1 LKADFLIA
9 FSIIGLQ
16 GFQKSGVRISEK
28 SGGNT
33 LFRFPHSEKIM
44 SRKLFGTDG
53 VRGTANIHPMT
64 SEVALAL
71 GRAIA
76 QLFRRKGSAHHSR
89 VVIGKDTRRSGYMLE
104 NALSS
109 GICSAGADA
118 IFLGPL
124 PTPAIAFITTAMRAD
139 AGVVISASH
148 NPFDDN
154 GIKFF
159 DHTGFKLPDEW
170 ERRLEELIDSETG
183 QNDRPTGDRIGR
195 AYRVDDAPGRYIE
208 FLKSRFPKDLS
219 LEGVKIVVDCA
230 HGAAYRVAPTVFE
243 ELGAVVTPL
252 GVSPDG
258 LNINRDCGA
267 LHPEAMCEKVLETGA
282 HLGIALD
289 GDADRVVLCDEKGEK
304 IDGDVILAIAAQ
316 EMKKKG
322 LLKKNTVV
330 ATVMSNF
337 GLERFLEK
345 EGITLKRVQVGDRYV
360 VEAMREGGYN
370 LGGEQSGHLIFLDHA
385 TTGDGILAAL
395 QVLAILQRRGEPLS
409 RLKGLITSVPQ
420 ILENV
425 KVAERRDLQTFPA
438 LQKRVASAEK
448 RLSGQGRLILRY
460 SGTEPL
466 VRIMV
471 EGEDPSLLREIAAEL
486 KEEVL
491 RSLGGA

>member
-1 LKADFLIA
+1 MA
-9 FSIIGLQ
+9 
-16 GFQKSGVRISEK
+16 
-28 SGGNT
+28 
-33 LFRFPHSEKIM
+33 
-44 SRKLFGTDG
+44 RKLFGTDG

-89 VVIGKDTRRSGYMLE
+89 VVIGKDTRRSGYMLA

-148 NPFDDN
+148 NPFGDN

-159 DHTGFKLPDEW
+159 DHTGFKLPDEG
-170 ERRLEELIDSETG
+170 ERRLEEIIDSEAHK
-183 QNDRPTGDRIGR
+183 NDRPTGDQIGR

-208 FLKSRFPKDLS
+208 FWKSRFPKDLS

-243 ELGAVVTPL
+243 ELGAIVTSL
-252 GVSPDG
+252 GVVPDG
-258 LNINRDCGA
+258 LNINRACGA
-267 LHPEAMCEKVLETGA
+267 LHPEKMCEKVREVGA
-282 HLGIALD
+282 HLGVALD
-289 GDADRVVLCDEKGEK
+289 GDADRVVLCDERGEK

-316 EMKKKG
+316 EMKKKSI
-322 LLKKNTVV
+322 LKKNTVV

-345 EGITLKRVQVGDRYV
+345 EGIALKRVQVGDRYV
-360 VEAMREGGYN
+360 VEAMREGGFN
-370 LGGEQSGHLIFLDHA
+370 LGGEQPGHLIFLDHA

-395 QVLAILQRRGEPLS
+395 QILAILQRRGEPLS
-409 RLKGLITSVPQ
+409 RLKSLITSVPQ

-425 KVAERRDLQTFPA
+425 KVAERKDLQSFPD
-438 LQKRVASAEK
+438 LQKRLASAEK
-448 RLSGQGRLILRY
+448 RLSGQGRLLLRY

-471 EGEDPSLLREIAAEL
+471 EGED
-486 KEEVL
+486 
-491 RSLGGA
+491 